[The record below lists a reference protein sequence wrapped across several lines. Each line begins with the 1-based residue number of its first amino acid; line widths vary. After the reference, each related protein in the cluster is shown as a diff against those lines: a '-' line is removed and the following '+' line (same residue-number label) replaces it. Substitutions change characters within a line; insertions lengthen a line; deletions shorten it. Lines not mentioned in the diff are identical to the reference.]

1 MDDAAT
7 GRVRGLAEEL
17 YRSESRRV
25 FATLVRLIGDFD
37 LAEEALQDAFAA
49 AVEQWPRD
57 GVPANPRAWLVSA
70 GRFKAIDVQ
79 RRRTRFDMA
88 VPELVRSADR
98 PMEAED
104 FDEARFKDDHLRL
117 IFTCCHPALA
127 QSAQVA
133 LTLRE
138 VCGLTTEAIASAFLT
153 TPPTIAQRIVRGKA
167 KIRDANIPYQVPS
180 PAEIPARL
188 ESVLAVVYLVFNEGY
203 SASSGDS
210 LTRPDLSAEAIR
222 LGRVLFELLPDPEIM
237 GLLALMLLHE
247 SRRAARVDVQGDIVL
262 LEHQDRARWNRDQI
276 DEGRRLVQ
284 RALASRAFGAYT
296 VQAAIAAVHAD
307 APSTEETDW
316 AEMVALYDLLLRLTP
331 SPVIELNRAVAVAMR
346 DGPDAGLNLVDAI
359 LARGDLRDYHLAHA
373 ARAEFCRRLGR
384 TPEARS
390 AYEYALALAKQEPE
404 RRFLQ
409 TRIQELD

>member
-1 MDDAAT
+1 
-7 GRVRGLAEEL
+7 LAEEL
-17 YRSESRRV
+17 YREESRRV